1 MSSESL
7 RFATCL
13 LAAFAVH
20 VALLSLSVR
29 APRVQTQRPA
39 IVFRLDASV
48 REPAAPT
55 RTHSSPPS
63 AARQPAER
71 TSPPAVVDAPKAET
85 LRPAKPMAA
94 PALRSTRRAR
104 ASAAEAPHEA
114 KSDRAVAL
122 SEPPA
127 ERQAVA
133 PAADPA
139 ELRSDRAEEIAARAR
154 ASYEQVLAAWL
165 ERHKRYPLLARR
177 RGSQGTTAIRIRI
190 GRDGRVLASEIERSS
205 EQSILDEAALSM
217 VRQADP
223 FPSMPADLPGTR
235 FEFVAPIRFR
245 VE

>member
-1 MSSESL
+1 
-7 RFATCL
+7 
-13 LAAFAVH
+13 
-20 VALLSLSVR
+20 
-29 APRVQTQRPA
+29 
-39 IVFRLDASV
+39 
-48 REPAAPT
+48 
-55 RTHSSPPS
+55 
-63 AARQPAER
+63 
-71 TSPPAVVDAPKAET
+71 VVDAPKEMF
-85 LRPAKPMAA
+85 RPVKPVAA
-94 PALRSTRRAR
+94 PALRSTRHAR
-104 ASAAEAPHEA
+104 ASAAEAAAEAPHEA

-127 ERQAVA
+127 ERQVVA